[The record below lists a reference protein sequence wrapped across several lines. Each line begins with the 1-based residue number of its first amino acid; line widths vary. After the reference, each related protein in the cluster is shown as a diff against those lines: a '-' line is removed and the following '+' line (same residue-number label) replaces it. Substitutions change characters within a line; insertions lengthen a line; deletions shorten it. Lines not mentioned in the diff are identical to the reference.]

1 MKQGGY
7 WKWFAQLRTKVLKD
21 NMTEKDTFGMGN
33 RCQPRVKRRGQEDV
47 KITFQVGSENMK
59 FTIPSN

>member
-1 MKQGGY
+1 M
-7 WKWFAQLRTKVLKD
+7 LKD

-47 KITFQVGSENMK
+47 KIIFQVGSENMK